1 MNIKKIWLKIFN
13 RKKYN
18 EFKNQKTEIKNKN
31 LYDKNIKKKLDEI
44 NLVLENK
51 NEISFLHSGHL
62 GDIIN
67 SLPLI
72 KEISK
77 NKKCHLFIE
86 SNKLLPLDAQNSD
99 QPFGKY
105 YLSESSVKKILPLLS
120 KQDYIK
126 KVDVFKNQKIDI
138 NLNLFRELPINFN
151 IDSVRWYFHITGV
164 HGELNIPYLTNVGFH
179 EIKEK
184 IVIIRTKRR
193 RNYLINYNFLRNYND
208 LLFLGLIEEYKELK
222 KDIPNLEFFEC
233 KDFLEMAQI
242 INSSKIFIGNLSFGY
257 TLAEGLKKPRLL
269 ESGPNFP
276 LVYPNGK
283 DGYDFYFQSHF
294 EKNFKKLYLKK

>member
-13 RKKYN
+13 KSKYN
-18 EFKNQKTEIKNKN
+18 EFKKLKSETENKN
-31 LYDKNIKKKLDEI
+31 LFNKKIKKKLDEI
-44 NLVLENK
+44 NFVLENK

-77 NKKCHLFIE
+77 NSKCYLFIE
-86 SNKLLPLDAQNSD
+86 ANKLIPPDVKNSNH
-99 QPFGKY
+99 PFGKY
-105 YLSESSVKKILPLLS
+105 YLSESSIKKILPLLS
-120 KQDYIK
+120 KQNYIE
-126 KVDVFKNQKIDI
+126 KVEIFSNQKIDI

-164 HGELNIPYLTNVGFH
+164 HGELNLPYLTNIGLH
-179 EIKEK
+179 ELKEK
-184 IVIIRTKRR
+184 IVIMRTKRR
-193 RNYLINYNFLRNYND
+193 KNYLINYNFLKDYKD
-208 LLFLGLIEEYKELK
+208 VLFLGLKEEYEDLQKE
-222 KDIPNLEFFEC
+222 IPNLNFFDC
-233 KDFLEMAQI
+233 KDFLEMAEI

-269 ESGPNFP
+269 ESGPDFP

>member
-13 RKKYN
+13 RTKYN
-18 EFKNQKTEIKNKN
+18 EYKNQKVEIENKN

-77 NKKCHLFIE
+77 SKKCYLFIE
-86 SNKLLPLDAQNSD
+86 SNKFIPHDAKNLNH
-99 QPFGKY
+99 PFGKY

-120 KQDYIK
+120 KQNYIK
-126 KVDVFKNQKIDI
+126 KIDIFKNQKIDI

-164 HGELNIPYLTNVGFH
+164 HGELNSPYLTNVGFH

-193 RNYLINYNFLRNYND
+193 RNYLINYNFLKNYND

-294 EKNFKKLYLKK
+294 EKNFKKLYYKK